1 MTELWRRVV
10 LAGAVATGV
19 WLWLLA
25 DLAPLVRL
33 EAGDFA
39 RRQWRHGGAAG
50 ALVEGSRRS
59 GGTACWST
67 SAGAITDR

>member
-33 EAGDFA
+33 EAVDFA
-39 RRQWRHGGAAG
+39 RRQGRHGGAAG
-50 ALVEGSRRS
+50 ALVEESRRML
-59 GGTACWST
+59 
-67 SAGAITDR
+67 